1 MHLMMLTDCFT
12 ILIVNREH
20 AGRTVHNYYIWGPPS
35 NSVFRNVVSGAYSN
49 LFEELNIIIIIISIL
64 LLSHILHA
72 ATNLR
77 HYIRC
82 LMRL

>member
-35 NSVFRNVVSGAYSN
+35 DLVFSNVVSGAYSN
-49 LFEELNIIIIIISIL
+49 LFEELNIIIIIIS
-64 LLSHILHA
+64 LSFRFIIFTHIACSYKFKAL
-72 ATNLR
+72 
-77 HYIRC
+77 Y
-82 LMRL
+82 